1 MAGVLASVYMRASGK
16 GIAKS
21 TEQVSFQLLGSS
33 RTSFTNRERKYNSC
47 QINLLEVIL
56 LLFSDFTFDIET
68 PVEKRPKITP
78 QLSKDF

>member
-1 MAGVLASVYMRASGK
+1 LA
-16 GIAKS
+16 
-21 TEQVSFQLLGSS
+21 TN
-33 RTSFTNRERKYNSC
+33 RTSFTNRERKYNFC

-68 PVEKRPKITP
+68 PVEKRSEITP